1 MGIALTIS
9 LALTSPLLCLLL
21 LDSLLRAWLM
31 LVRWLTSPMQEP
43 VSTEITEAMAAGLAS
58 VVTDV
63 GENAHLIENGV
74 TGRIVPP
81 EDPQALADALRALI
95 QNPSLCGDMGSKAR
109 TKAQQ
114 YGVERM
120 VARTLGVYE
129 RVLHER

>member
-1 MGIALTIS
+1 
-9 LALTSPLLCLLL
+9 
-21 LDSLLRAWLM
+21 M
-31 LVRWLTSPMQEP
+31 LVRWLTSSRQEP
-43 VSTEITEAMAAGLAS
+43 VSIEITEAMAAGLAS

-95 QNPSLCGDMGSKAR
+95 QNPSLCHALGEEAR
-109 TKAQQ
+109 KRVQQ

-120 VARTLGVYE
+120 VARTLQVYE
-129 RVLHER
+129 QMLHKH